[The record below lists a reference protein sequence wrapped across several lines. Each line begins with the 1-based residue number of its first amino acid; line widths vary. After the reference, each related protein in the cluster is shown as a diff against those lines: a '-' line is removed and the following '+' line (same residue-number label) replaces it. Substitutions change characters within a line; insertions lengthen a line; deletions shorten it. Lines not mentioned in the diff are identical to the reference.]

1 MMMRAIFVAALAAAS
16 LALPAAEA
24 KVEQYIGKW
33 QCHMGNQPPPG
44 GPNYDLWL
52 YTFEMNLTGQGNFT
66 ANGKYEAASAGFAV
80 PFVITDGTWQEVEG
94 GVTGSGKWTN
104 NGVPQDFHIGAIL
117 QADGTLIYS
126 TTSGYGTLSV
136 ACKR

>member
-1 MMMRAIFVAALAAAS
+1 MMMRAVVVAALSAVS

-24 KVEQYIGKW
+24 KVEQYIGTW

-52 YTFEMNLTGQGNFT
+52 YTFEMKLSGQGNFT

-80 PFVITDGTWQEVEG
+80 PFTITNGTWEEAEG
-94 GVTGSGKWTN
+94 GMFGKGQWNN
-104 NGVPQDFHIGAIL
+104 NGMTQDFHIAAIL
-117 QADGTLIYS
+117 QADGSMTYS
-126 TTSGYGTLSV
+126 TTSGYGTLSI